1 MTLSQVL
8 VSAALAGGSTLLGLV
23 VIRPI
28 SDWIRA
34 RQEADDEAQTLLETP
49 SDAALPTAA
58 EPPRPQPRTD
68 TKHPARAA

>member
-1 MTLSQVL
+1 MALSQVL

-28 SDWIRA
+28 SDRIRA
-34 RQEADDEAQTLLETP
+34 RQEATDEAQTLLEATP
-49 SDAALPTAA
+49 DTAVPTAA